1 MGKDERNESEDREI
15 GKDNEKQEAG
25 TNNEAP
31 SAGNSTDDS
40 ADRGPIWLGQM
51 TTNGSGM
58 SVENKCPRKPRE
70 RGRKE

>member
-25 TNNEAP
+25 THNEAP

-40 ADRGPIWLGQM
+40 GDRGPIWLGD
-51 TTNGSGM
+51 
-58 SVENKCPRKPRE
+58 R
-70 RGRKE
+70 